1 MRKAIV
7 PEWTKNCTKKSY
19 KTYFNLQ
26 NSVSYKY
33 FQTLFSLYYMYSMN
47 YSHQKKAE
55 NTIKKTLSKEALST
69 SRSFMNE
76 WRIVLSKNKP
86 YQHSIYDAFSFIVY
100 LVHQWCC
107 STQQHATWNGYQM
120 QFLTFNDINID
131 TIWLNS
137 TRCDSQTVAFLD
149 IDMMQRNSQQA
160 KCVELN
166 FFL

>member
-1 MRKAIV
+1 MVYHISILIRFSSYYIV
-7 PEWTKNCTKKSY
+7 CILWITHTKK
-19 KTYFNLQ
+19 Q
-26 NSVSYKY
+26 N
-33 FQTLFSLYYMYSMN
+33 
-47 YSHQKKAE
+47 AE

-86 YQHSIYDAFSFIVY
+86 YQHRIYDAVSFIVY

-107 STQQHATWNGYQM
+107 FTQQHASRNGYQM
-120 QFLTFNDINID
+120 QFLYFNDININ

-137 TRCDSQTVAFLD
+137 TWSNSQTVAFLD

-160 KCVELN
+160 KCVDLN
-166 FFL
+166 FFCSNTAFDVC